1 MNLKTPSKKLKSD
14 KGALGLGRETKL
26 VSMYS
31 TTLVIL
37 LNLCEFTC
45 EMDLL
50 CLSHRLLMRA
60 K

>member
-31 TTLVIL
+31 TTLTSVSL
-37 LNLCEFTC
+37 LVKWIYCAYLIG
-45 EMDLL
+45 
-50 CLSHRLLMRA
+50 SS
-60 K
+60 